1 MDEKNR
7 GSQRLIDALE
17 AVRQCFLKF
26 IENLRKAFNELFNI
40 LNGVFVKNE
49 KVEKQTIKDFV
60 NKKHPNKFIN
70 KINKCNKGIT
80 IHRICVRGNIR
91 VKLG

>member
-1 MDEKNR
+1 MKKNR
-7 GSQRLIDALE
+7 RSQRIINALE
-17 AVRQCFLKF
+17 VIRQCFSNF
-26 IENLRKAFNELFNI
+26 IENIRKAFNELFTI

-49 KVEKQTIKDFV
+49 KVGKETIKYFV

-80 IHRICVRGNIR
+80 IHRICIRGKIR
-91 VKLG
+91 VKMG

>member
-1 MDEKNR
+1 MDEKIQR
-7 GSQRLIDALE
+7 TQRLIDALE
-17 AVRQCFLKF
+17 AIRQCFSKF
-26 IENLRKAFNELFNI
+26 IENLRKAFNELFTI
-40 LNGVFVKNE
+40 LNGVFVKMK
-49 KVEKQTIKDFV
+49 KVEKETIKDFV